1 MLTLDEKENILGSFP
16 NIKLSYENIIHKKV
30 LNSDLILVIPDGTKC
45 FAWFT
50 ILNDKSVCIILQLE
64 NNNKREIKN
73 IKIVSTCFS
82 SSLSYGTI
90 VYGTLFYHIKNS
102 FFCVEDIF
110 LYKGNDISGENW
122 KNKFSKIGSLFKN
135 DIQQIAYNNSFIVFG
150 LPIMVKTN
158 EEVINII
165 DKSLIKY
172 KLHSVQYR
180 QFNKSNSYQVLL
192 IEEFTIKIK
201 NNSEINSKI
210 NSEINSEI
218 KSEINNKI
226 NKENRIRTLQNL
238 SQNIIF
244 EVKPDIQ
251 NDIYHLYCS
260 GDEYNGTA
268 CIPDLKTS
276 IMMNKLFRKIKE
288 NDDLDKLEESDDEE
302 EFENPDVG
310 KFVYLDKS
318 FKIKCHYNKRFKKW
332 TPIEIVSNSA
342 NTSNIKEINNF
353 ISNLYESNKKTPYK
367 KK

>member
-73 IKIVSTCFS
+73 IKIVSACFS

-90 VYGTLFYHIKNS
+90 VYGTLFYYIKNS

-122 KNKFSKIGSLFKN
+122 KNKFSKIESLFKN
-135 DIQQIAYNNSFIVFG
+135 DIKQIAYNNSFIVFG

-158 EEVINII
+158 EEVIHII
-165 DKSLIKY
+165 NKSLIKY

-180 QFNKSNSYQVLL
+180 QFNKSNFYQVLL
-192 IEEFTIKIK
+192 IDEFTIKIK
-201 NNSEINSKI
+201 NNSEINS
-210 NSEINSEI
+210 E
-218 KSEINNKI
+218 I
-226 NKENRIRTLQNL
+226 NKENKIRILQNL

-244 EVKPDIQ
+244 QVKPDIQ

-260 GDEYNGTA
+260 ENEYYGTA

-276 IMMNKLFRKIKE
+276 MMMNKLFRKIKE

-302 EFENPDVG
+302 EFENPDVD
-310 KFVYLDKS
+310 KFVYLNKS

-342 NTSNIKEINNF
+342 NISNTKEINNF
-353 ISNLYESNKKTPYK
+353 ISNL
-367 KK
+367 